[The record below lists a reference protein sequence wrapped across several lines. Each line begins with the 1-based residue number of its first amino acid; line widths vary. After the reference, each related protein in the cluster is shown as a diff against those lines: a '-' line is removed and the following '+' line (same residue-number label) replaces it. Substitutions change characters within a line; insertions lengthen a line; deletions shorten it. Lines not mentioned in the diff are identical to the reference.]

1 VVDAKKDLLSTL
13 EDLCRA
19 GRDPYETL
27 GTQIIAEV
35 VKNAEPQNS
44 IKFLAPEIFWPRD
57 PQRLVPSLTT
67 RQQSE
72 PMSVISEL
80 KVTDDSHGF
89 VLSLVCS
96 GKNSTERL
104 WVRWVS
110 KTLPDRKCRFLCD
123 RVLSLD
129 SHPSLFYASLGE
141 VRQVIKSAL
150 KIK

>member
-1 VVDAKKDLLSTL
+1 MVDTNKDLLSTL
-13 EDLCRA
+13 EDACRA

-27 GTQIIAEV
+27 GTEIIAEV
-35 VKNAEPQNS
+35 VKSAEPQKS

-67 RQQSE
+67 RRLSE

-80 KVTDDSHGF
+80 KVTDDAHGF

-96 GKNSTERL
+96 GETSTERL
-104 WVRWVS
+104 WIRWVS

-129 SHPSLFYASLGE
+129 SHPSLFYESLGE
-141 VRQVIKSAL
+141 IRQVIKSAL

>member
-1 VVDAKKDLLSTL
+1 MVDIQTDLLSTL
-13 EDLCRA
+13 EDACRA
-19 GRDPYETL
+19 GRDPYETM
-27 GTQIIAEV
+27 GTEIMAEV

-67 RQQSE
+67 RCLSE

-80 KVTDDSHGF
+80 KVTDDAQGF
-89 VLSLVCS
+89 VLSLICS
-96 GKNSTERL
+96 GETSTERL

-129 SHPSLFYASLGE
+129 SHPSVFYASLGE